1 MDTSNKHSQC
11 NALAFSPS
19 DPHRQSSRNLC
30 HIVFGPTNLKSS
42 RPKKVTSSS
51 VKSGVRG
58 AGRERR
64 SHAVEREASLSLL
77 RARTHPRSPRPAPC
91 PAHRLAPCPAPTTSF
106 QVRRWR
112 PAPCPPK
119 SPSMSST
126 RRLLHVQHPPPS
138 STSGA
143 RRPIPSLTPVPRSM
157 SDARLPMPGSRR
169 PSIRAGYA
177 SVDLRPPPRPALG
190 SSADDEG
197 RRGHVRPG
205 KKIRRRGRR

>member
-1 MDTSNKHSQC
+1 
-11 NALAFSPS
+11 
-19 DPHRQSSRNLC
+19 
-30 HIVFGPTNLKSS
+30 
-42 RPKKVTSSS
+42 
-51 VKSGVRG
+51 
-58 AGRERR
+58 
-64 SHAVEREASLSLL
+64 
-77 RARTHPRSPRPAPC
+77 
-91 PAHRLAPCPAPTTSF
+91 
-106 QVRRWR
+106 
-112 PAPCPPK
+112 
-119 SPSMSST
+119 MSST

>member
-1 MDTSNKHSQC
+1 M
-11 NALAFSPS
+11 
-19 DPHRQSSRNLC
+19 PHRVWAHQPKVLASKEG
-30 HIVFGPTNLKSS
+30 HEFFGEIE
-42 RPKKVTSSS
+42 
-51 VKSGVRG
+51 G
-58 AGRERR
+58 AWGRERAPQPRCGARGFSVVAPRAHSPTISSSR
-64 SHAVEREASLSLL
+64 SMSGADHLVPSSTLA
-77 RARTHPRSPRPAPC
+77 PRSMSSPPP
-91 PAHRLAPCPAPTTSF
+91 PP
-106 QVRRWR
+106 
-112 PAPCPPK
+112 PPK